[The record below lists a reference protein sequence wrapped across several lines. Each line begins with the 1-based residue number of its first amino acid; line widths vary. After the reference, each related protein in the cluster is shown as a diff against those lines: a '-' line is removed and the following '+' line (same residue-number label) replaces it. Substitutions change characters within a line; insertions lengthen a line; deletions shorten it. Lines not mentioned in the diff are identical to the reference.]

1 MSQRE
6 NGTVKW
12 FDAKKGFG
20 FVARQSGEDLF
31 VHFRSIQGAGFKTL
45 KDGQQVSFVVGNGPK
60 GLSATEVEAID

>member
-60 GLSATEVEAID
+60 GLSATEGEAID